1 MLSSS
6 ESDFE
11 INTFEKYKSDE
22 ISSENKLSDS
32 LRERFSKFLPYQFE
46 LENEK
51 NAEEA
56 LCFLS
61 RLKSRSSRFS
71 MDNCSTISHTCK
83 PYQP

>member
-22 ISSENKLSDS
+22 IISENKLSDS
-32 LRERFSKFLPYQFE
+32 LREKFSKFFLYQFE

-51 NAEEA
+51 NAEEP

-61 RLKSRSSRFS
+61 RQKSRSSGFS

>member
-22 ISSENKLSDS
+22 ISSKNKLSGS

-51 NAEEA
+51 K
-56 LCFLS
+56 C
-61 RLKSRSSRFS
+61 
-71 MDNCSTISHTCK
+71 
-83 PYQP
+83 

>member
-51 NAEEA
+51 NPEEA

-61 RLKSRSSRFS
+61 RLKSRSSEFS